1 MKKTLF
7 GLIYMSSYK
16 IQLNI
21 VDLKDLTVIEQLDS
35 PSFLQA
41 DSKSQVF
48 EQDMDKICDA
58 IEGFKEK
65 LAEYQIKDF
74 KFYGNEQLIDEMSAS
89 FIADQIK
96 VRTGWKI
103 EWLNGG
109 QIVYAKVLSGMKS
122 QAEVNDDGKDHATYL
137 LSLGSAMINLS
148 LFKNNKFESSWSLAL
163 GPREIQE
170 INEIT
175 NETPND
181 PIYVINDY
189 LGAKIGHLAR
199 QIKDNSRAAVI
210 IQHADALNNTY
221 LKKENSANQITHEE
235 FQHFYDQLIQMSLND
250 IMQNYDLEPAVAEHV
265 IPNAISIKQFLSLL
279 NIGTIYITDMSVV
292 TGLLMLEKRG
302 KDTDIMM
309 TSAQNMARRYLVD
322 LHHANA
328 VRKFALH
335 IFDRLRK
342 VHLLPKSA
350 RELLGWAAT
359 VDDIGSFVN
368 QARRYEQSAD
378 FIEANELIGMSDRE
392 NEIVSEICRY
402 QTIDEG
408 DGSAP
413 NIGGHHYRHLNPD
426 VQLTVAKL
434 SAILRIATALD
445 ASHKQKIKK
454 IVISLKKNNELVI
467 RAKTNADITLER
479 WSFNKRVKLFEDVF
493 GIKVVLKQEGMNRQ
507 WVVHF

>member
-148 LFKNNKFESSWSLAL
+148 LFKNN
-163 GPREIQE
+163 
-170 INEIT
+170 
-175 NETPND
+175 
-181 PIYVINDY
+181 
-189 LGAKIGHLAR
+189 
-199 QIKDNSRAAVI
+199 
-210 IQHADALNNTY
+210 
-221 LKKENSANQITHEE
+221 
-235 FQHFYDQLIQMSLND
+235 
-250 IMQNYDLEPAVAEHV
+250 
-265 IPNAISIKQFLSLL
+265 
-279 NIGTIYITDMSVV
+279 
-292 TGLLMLEKRG
+292 
-302 KDTDIMM
+302 
-309 TSAQNMARRYLVD
+309 
-322 LHHANA
+322 
-328 VRKFALH
+328 
-335 IFDRLRK
+335 
-342 VHLLPKSA
+342 
-350 RELLGWAAT
+350 
-359 VDDIGSFVN
+359 
-368 QARRYEQSAD
+368 
-378 FIEANELIGMSDRE
+378 
-392 NEIVSEICRY
+392 
-402 QTIDEG
+402 
-408 DGSAP
+408 
-413 NIGGHHYRHLNPD
+413 
-426 VQLTVAKL
+426 
-434 SAILRIATALD
+434 
-445 ASHKQKIKK
+445 
-454 IVISLKKNNELVI
+454 
-467 RAKTNADITLER
+467 
-479 WSFNKRVKLFEDVF
+479 
-493 GIKVVLKQEGMNRQ
+493 
-507 WVVHF
+507 

>member
-235 FQHFYDQLIQMSLND
+235 FQYFYDQLIQMSLND

-292 TGLLMLEKRG
+292 TGLLMLGKRG

-328 VRKFALH
+328 VRKFA
-335 IFDRLRK
+335 
-342 VHLLPKSA
+342 
-350 RELLGWAAT
+350 
-359 VDDIGSFVN
+359 
-368 QARRYEQSAD
+368 
-378 FIEANELIGMSDRE
+378 
-392 NEIVSEICRY
+392 
-402 QTIDEG
+402 
-408 DGSAP
+408 
-413 NIGGHHYRHLNPD
+413 
-426 VQLTVAKL
+426 
-434 SAILRIATALD
+434 
-445 ASHKQKIKK
+445 
-454 IVISLKKNNELVI
+454 
-467 RAKTNADITLER
+467 
-479 WSFNKRVKLFEDVF
+479 
-493 GIKVVLKQEGMNRQ
+493 
-507 WVVHF
+507 

>member
-21 VDLKDLTVIEQLDS
+21 VDLKDLTVIERLDS

-48 EQDMDKICDA
+48 EQNMDKICDA

-199 QIKDNSRAAVI
+199 QIKNNSRAAVI

-235 FQHFYDQLIQMSLND
+235 FQYFYDQLIQCRLT
-250 IMQNYDLEPAVAEHV
+250 
-265 IPNAISIKQFLSLL
+265 ISCK
-279 NIGTIYITDMSVV
+279 T
-292 TGLLMLEKRG
+292 
-302 KDTDIMM
+302 M
-309 TSAQNMARRYLVD
+309 T
-322 LHHANA
+322 
-328 VRKFALH
+328 
-335 IFDRLRK
+335 
-342 VHLLPKSA
+342 
-350 RELLGWAAT
+350 W
-359 VDDIGSFVN
+359 N
-368 QARRYEQSAD
+368 Q
-378 FIEANELIGMSDRE
+378 L
-392 NEIVSEICRY
+392 
-402 QTIDEG
+402 
-408 DGSAP
+408 
-413 NIGGHHYRHLNPD
+413 
-426 VQLTVAKL
+426 
-434 SAILRIATALD
+434 
-445 ASHKQKIKK
+445 
-454 IVISLKKNNELVI
+454 
-467 RAKTNADITLER
+467 
-479 WSFNKRVKLFEDVF
+479 
-493 GIKVVLKQEGMNRQ
+493 
-507 WVVHF
+507 

>member
-1 MKKTLF
+1 M
-7 GLIYMSSYK
+7 
-16 IQLNI
+16 
-21 VDLKDLTVIEQLDS
+21 
-35 PSFLQA
+35 
-41 DSKSQVF
+41 
-48 EQDMDKICDA
+48 
-58 IEGFKEK
+58 
-65 LAEYQIKDF
+65 
-74 KFYGNEQLIDEMSAS
+74 
-89 FIADQIK
+89 
-96 VRTGWKI
+96 
-103 EWLNGG
+103 
-109 QIVYAKVLSGMKS
+109 
-122 QAEVNDDGKDHATYL
+122 
-137 LSLGSAMINLS
+137 
-148 LFKNNKFESSWSLAL
+148 
-163 GPREIQE
+163 
-170 INEIT
+170 
-175 NETPND
+175 
-181 PIYVINDY
+181 
-189 LGAKIGHLAR
+189 AR

-250 IMQNYDLEPAVAEHV
+250 IMQNYDLEPAVADHA

-322 LHHANA
+322 LHHATA

-342 VHLLPKSA
+342 VHLLPKSD
-350 RELLGWAAT
+350 RELLSWAAI

-368 QARRYEQSAD
+368 QARRYEQSAEFLD
-378 FIEANELIGMSDRE
+378 DNELIGLSDRE

-402 QTIDEG
+402 QTMNE

-413 NIGGHHYRHLNPD
+413 DIGGHHYRHLDPEI
-426 VQLTVAKL
+426 QLTVAKL

-445 ASHKQKIKK
+445 ASHKQKIKQ
-454 IVISLKKNNELVI
+454 IVISLKKNNELIV

-507 WVVHF
+507 

>member
-1 MKKTLF
+1 
-7 GLIYMSSYK
+7 
-16 IQLNI
+16 
-21 VDLKDLTVIEQLDS
+21 
-35 PSFLQA
+35 
-41 DSKSQVF
+41 
-48 EQDMDKICDA
+48 
-58 IEGFKEK
+58 
-65 LAEYQIKDF
+65 
-74 KFYGNEQLIDEMSAS
+74 
-89 FIADQIK
+89 
-96 VRTGWKI
+96 
-103 EWLNGG
+103 
-109 QIVYAKVLSGMKS
+109 
-122 QAEVNDDGKDHATYL
+122 
-137 LSLGSAMINLS
+137 
-148 LFKNNKFESSWSLAL
+148 
-163 GPREIQE
+163 
-170 INEIT
+170 
-175 NETPND
+175 
-181 PIYVINDY
+181 
-189 LGAKIGHLAR
+189 
-199 QIKDNSRAAVI
+199 
-210 IQHADALNNTY
+210 
-221 LKKENSANQITHEE
+221 
-235 FQHFYDQLIQMSLND
+235 MSLND

-265 IPNAISIKQFLSLL
+265 ISNAISIKQFLSLL

-402 QTIDEG
+402 QTIDDG

-434 SAILRIATALD
+434 SAILQIATALDASHKQKIKKIDGSAPNIGGHHYRHLNPDVQLTVAKLSAILQIATALD

>member
-235 FQHFYDQLIQMSLND
+235 FQYFYDQLIQM
-250 IMQNYDLEPAVAEHV
+250 
-265 IPNAISIKQFLSLL
+265 
-279 NIGTIYITDMSVV
+279 
-292 TGLLMLEKRG
+292 
-302 KDTDIMM
+302 
-309 TSAQNMARRYLVD
+309 
-322 LHHANA
+322 
-328 VRKFALH
+328 
-335 IFDRLRK
+335 
-342 VHLLPKSA
+342 
-350 RELLGWAAT
+350 
-359 VDDIGSFVN
+359 
-368 QARRYEQSAD
+368 
-378 FIEANELIGMSDRE
+378 
-392 NEIVSEICRY
+392 
-402 QTIDEG
+402 
-408 DGSAP
+408 
-413 NIGGHHYRHLNPD
+413 
-426 VQLTVAKL
+426 
-434 SAILRIATALD
+434 
-445 ASHKQKIKK
+445 
-454 IVISLKKNNELVI
+454 
-467 RAKTNADITLER
+467 
-479 WSFNKRVKLFEDVF
+479 
-493 GIKVVLKQEGMNRQ
+493 
-507 WVVHF
+507 

>member
-1 MKKTLF
+1 
-7 GLIYMSSYK
+7 
-16 IQLNI
+16 
-21 VDLKDLTVIEQLDS
+21 
-35 PSFLQA
+35 
-41 DSKSQVF
+41 
-48 EQDMDKICDA
+48 
-58 IEGFKEK
+58 
-65 LAEYQIKDF
+65 
-74 KFYGNEQLIDEMSAS
+74 
-89 FIADQIK
+89 
-96 VRTGWKI
+96 
-103 EWLNGG
+103 
-109 QIVYAKVLSGMKS
+109 
-122 QAEVNDDGKDHATYL
+122 
-137 LSLGSAMINLS
+137 
-148 LFKNNKFESSWSLAL
+148 
-163 GPREIQE
+163 
-170 INEIT
+170 
-175 NETPND
+175 
-181 PIYVINDY
+181 
-189 LGAKIGHLAR
+189 
-199 QIKDNSRAAVI
+199 
-210 IQHADALNNTY
+210 
-221 LKKENSANQITHEE
+221 
-235 FQHFYDQLIQMSLND
+235 MSLND

-265 IPNAISIKQFLSLL
+265 ISNAISIKQFLSLL

-402 QTIDEG
+402 QTIDDG

-434 SAILRIATALD
+434 SAILQIATALD

-507 WVVHF
+507 